1 MVQSTEPSCKI
12 YNPCLGI
19 PKFMKAAIIEKVGG
33 PEVFVYKDVAE
44 PVPGPGDSVIRVEA
58 AGVNRIDVWIRTGL
72 YKVPLPAVI
81 GCDIAGIVERTN
93 DPMFSVGDRV
103 VVYPEVGCGRCIY
116 CVSGRENLCQDMK
129 RIGQNIWGGYAER
142 AVVPSR
148 SLLKI
153 PDALSLQEA
162 AAIPVNFTTAWGA
175 LVSAA
180 NIGPGMSVLIVGG
193 GSGVGYAAIQIA
205 KMSGAHVITTVSDD
219 SKAEKAY
226 QLGAD
231 LVINRLTEDVI
242 EKVKQATDNRGVDI
256 VLEHAGASFWPTA
269 LKVLA
274 PGGALVT
281 VGATTGQDVAINVRD
296 LYRKRQRIIGSGLG
310 TKAELMKILELV
322 SKRKLKVIID
332 SIFKLSQAAEAHR
345 RLESNK
351 HFGKILLVPDGQ

>member
-1 MVQSTEPSCKI
+1 
-12 YNPCLGI
+12 
-19 PKFMKAAIIEKVGG
+19 MKAAVIENVGG
-33 PEVFVYKDVAE
+33 PEALIYKEVTE

-81 GCDIAGIVERTN
+81 GCDIAGIVEKPG
-93 DPMFSVGDRV
+93 DPSFSVGDRV

-116 CVSGRENLCQDMK
+116 CVSGRENLCQNMK
-129 RIGQNIWGGYAER
+129 RIGQNIWGGYAEI
-142 AVVPSR
+142 AVVPSK

-153 PDALSLQEA
+153 PDSMTLQEA

-175 LVSAA
+175 LVSSAG
-180 NIGPGMSVLIVGG
+180 IGPGMSVLIVGG

-205 KMSGAHVITTVSDD
+205 KLSGAYVVTTVSDD
-219 SKAEKAY
+219 SKVEKAY

-231 LVINRLTEDVI
+231 LVINRLREDVV
-242 EKVKQATDNRGVDI
+242 EGVMRATDNKGVDI

-274 PGGALVT
+274 PGGTLVT
-281 VGATTGQDVAINVRD
+281 VGATTGQDVAINVRE
-296 LYRKRQRIIGSGLG
+296 LYRKRQKIVGSGLG
-310 TKAELMKILELV
+310 TKAELMKLLELV
-322 SKRKLKVIID
+322 SKHRLRVIID
-332 SIFKLSQAAEAHR
+332 SVFKLSQAAEAHR

-351 HFGKILLVPDGQ
+351 HFGKILLIPDGQ